1 MNSNTLLIAIR
12 EFRQIARTKSFW
24 LTLLILPITFALMP
38 LITKVV
44 RPDLQQ
50 SVVLIDHSKSGAG
63 KAIAARIELDAQR
76 ANLAALA
83 DFAKD
88 NDLKALA
95 GKATW
100 GQKLDWYPDAVVA
113 KFVAEGG
120 AEPALKAIRAKSP
133 KLAEGLTLPKAA
145 YRIVPTPEGLANL
158 PPAALDKALTPY
170 LRPPKDSGRK
180 AVDYALE
187 IPADFGA
194 QPVVHLWMNG
204 QPRGQFMSML
214 QGELTRTLRAGFLE
228 TQGVAAPV
236 AQIANRLEPAIAINR
251 PKEVGGREKLL
262 VQSILP
268 VAMTYILLMSLIM
281 SGQWMLQSTIEER
294 SSKLIEAVLAC
305 ASPDE
310 FMRGKLI
317 GTIAI
322 GLVMVATW
330 VACGLFA
337 AFATQG
343 VIADFIRP
351 ALEPLQSFGSV
362 AAILYFF
369 LTGYVMVALIFLVI
383 GAMSD
388 SMQDAQ
394 GFLVPVILILMF
406 PVIVLMQAVISGS
419 DSVFAHVLTWIPLFT
434 PFAVL
439 ARLGTG
445 IPTYEIVGSGI
456 VLLAFIGLEFV
467 MLGRVFRAAILS
479 GNGRP
484 NFKTMARLMRKA

>member
-50 SVVLIDHSKSGAG
+50 SVMLIDHSKSGAG